1 MKGTVG
7 NRPILGPNKKRYIMK
22 KNILIFGLIMGGI
35 ISLNMVYMVNQCYTR
50 EDFSGSD
57 VVGYAAMIAIFS
69 FIFIAIRNYRNNYNE
84 GVISFGAAF
93 KMGALIA
100 LIAATMYVVTWLF
113 YYYLF
118 VPDFLDKY
126 IPHVLKEAT
135 ASGATQVELDQKMAE
150 MEKFKGMYKNP
161 LFVILVTYSEVFPVG
176 LIVALISALILK
188 KKANNQTL
196 AMN

>member
-1 MKGTVG
+1 
-7 NRPILGPNKKRYIMK
+7 MK
-22 KNILIFGLIMGGI
+22 KNILIFGLIMGAI
-35 ISLNMVYMVNQCYTR
+35 ISFNMVYMVNRCYTR

-84 GVISFGAAF
+84 GLISFGTAF

-126 IPHVLKEAT
+126 IPHVIKEAT
-135 ASGATQVELDQKMAE
+135 AHGATQIDIDKKMAE
-150 MEKFKGMYKNP
+150 MDKFKGMYKNP
-161 LFVILVTYSEVFPVG
+161 LFVILVTYAEVFPVG
-176 LIVALISALILK
+176 LLVALISALILK
-188 KKANNQTL
+188 KKSENQKL
-196 AMN
+196 AVN

>member
-1 MKGTVG
+1 
-7 NRPILGPNKKRYIMK
+7 MK

-35 ISLNMVYMVNQCYTR
+35 LSFNMVYMVNQCYTR
-50 EDFSGSD
+50 EDFSGND

-69 FIFIAIRNYRNNYNE
+69 FIFIAIRNYRNKYND

-126 IPHVLKEAT
+126 IPYVLKEAT
-135 ASGATQVELDQKMAE
+135 ASGASQVELDQKIAE

>member
-1 MKGTVG
+1 
-7 NRPILGPNKKRYIMK
+7 MK

>member
-135 ASGATQVELDQKMAE
+135 ASGATQVELDQKIAE

-161 LFVILVTYSEVFPVG
+161 FFVILVTYSEVFPVG